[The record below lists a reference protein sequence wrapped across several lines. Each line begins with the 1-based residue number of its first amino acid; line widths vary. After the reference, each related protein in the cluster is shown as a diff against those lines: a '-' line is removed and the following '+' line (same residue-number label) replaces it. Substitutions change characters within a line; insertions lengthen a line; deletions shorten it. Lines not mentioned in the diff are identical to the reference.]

1 MPIMKLDHFQGCL
14 LGLALG
20 DALGAPFE
28 GGPLERL
35 AWRLIGKTR
44 HGQMRWTD
52 DTQMSLDIAKSL
64 IINSSINP
72 DDLARRFAQSYHWSR
87 GYGPGAARLLKKIA
101 KGADWRQANRLI
113 FPTGSY
119 GNGAAMRAPVIGLF
133 YFNKPDPLK
142 NAATDSA
149 MITHAHPLGLEG
161 AVIVAKATAAA
172 LQGSDGLE
180 LIRLAFKDC
189 AHDDFLSRFEM
200 ALEWLNSKNEAPS
213 KQVAKLLGNGI
224 AATHSCVTAVYL
236 AARFQECSFL
246 SMMQFIKEMKGDVDT
261 ISAMAGAI
269 WGASRGVQH
278 LPPEHFTRLEK
289 YDVLMGVASQLHSE
303 AIKNH

>member
-1 MPIMKLDHFQGCL
+1 MKLDHFQGCL

-119 GNGAAMRAPVIGLF
+119 GNGAAMRAPLIGLF
-133 YFNKPDPLK
+133 YFNKPDLLNK
-142 NAATDSA
+142 AATDSA

-161 AVIVAKATAAA
+161 AVIVANATTAAV
-172 LQGSDGLE
+172 QGADGLE
-180 LIRLAFKDC
+180 QVRAASAYCK
-189 AHDDFLSRFEM
+189 HNDFLSRFEI
-200 ALEWLNSKNEAPS
+200 ALEWLNSKNAAPS
-213 KQVAKLLGNGI
+213 KQVAKSLGNGI

-236 AARFQECSFL
+236 AARFQESSFL
-246 SMMQFIKEMKGDVDT
+246 TMMQFIKEMRGDVDT

-269 WGASRGVQH
+269 WGASRGFQH
-278 LPPEHFTRLEK
+278 LPPEHLTRLEK
-289 YDVLMGVASQLHSE
+289 YEVLMGVASQLHSE
-303 AIKNH
+303 AIKND

>member
-64 IINSSINP
+64 IINSSIKP

-119 GNGAAMRAPVIGLF
+119 GNGAAMRAPLIGLF
-133 YFNKPDPLK
+133 YFSKPDLLNK
-142 NAATDSA
+142 AATDSA

-172 LQGSDGLE
+172 VQGSDGLE
-180 LIRLAFKDC
+180 LIRLAFEDC
-189 AHDDFLSRFEM
+189 AHDEFLSRFEM
-200 ALEWLNSKNEAPS
+200 AMDWLNSKNEAPS

-246 SMMQFIKEMKGDVDT
+246 SMMQFIKEM
-261 ISAMAGAI
+261 
-269 WGASRGVQH
+269 
-278 LPPEHFTRLEK
+278 
-289 YDVLMGVASQLHSE
+289 
-303 AIKNH
+303 

>member
-1 MPIMKLDHFQGCL
+1 MKLDHFQGCL

-52 DTQMSLDIAKSL
+52 DTQRSLDIAKSL

-142 NAATDSA
+142 KAATDSA

-161 AVIVAKATAAA
+161 ALIVAKATAAA
-172 LQGSDGLE
+172 VQGSNGLE
-180 LIRLAFKDC
+180 LIRLAFEDC
-189 AHDDFLSRFEM
+189 TQDDFLSRFEM

-213 KQVAKLLGNGI
+213 KQVAKSLGNGI

-236 AARFQECSFL
+236 AARFQECPFL
-246 SMMQFIKEMKGDVDT
+246 SMMQFIKEIKGDVDT

-269 WGASRGVQH
+269 WGASRGFQN
-278 LPPEHFTRLEK
+278 LPPEPLSRLEK
-289 YDVLMGVASQLHSE
+289 NEHLMEVASQLHSQ
-303 AIKNH
+303 AIKFG